1 MRTASRRIIG
11 RAAVFALLLLLP
23 VAAFAQEAVLSGI
36 VTDSTGGVLPGV
48 TITATHTA
56 TGNTF
61 VSVTDE
67 KGGYR
72 IPVRVGLFKIDAE
85 LPGFGT
91 VTRQID
97 LLIGQTAVLNLQM
110 APSTV
115 QESVTVTGEAP
126 LIDTTNSSL
135 GTNIDPRQMQDLPVN
150 GRNWMDLTLLAPG
163 SRANSV
169 AETPISSTGSNIT
182 FQLNLDGQQVTNQVA
197 LSFGQPRYS
206 RDAIGEFEF
215 VSNRFDASQGRSAGV
230 QVNAIT
236 KSGTN
241 TPGGTFSGYFRND
254 RFNAKDPVAKTVL
267 PYQDQQVSSTFGGP
281 IVKDRIHYFLSYEY
295 EREPQTYVYAT
306 PYPKFNSQLTGTR
319 RQDTEMG
326 RFDFQF
332 NPQMRLSIRGNRY
345 DNRIPYDSRY
355 TGGSDRTP
363 ASAIGTNRRSE
374 QEYGSFT
381 QVLGQRMVNEIKG
394 GHSLF
399 HWNQFAHVQN
409 ANSLV
414 GQASGLG
421 APVILLRGFTL
432 GQTHAITP
440 QNIREEDW
448 DIQDSFT
455 ASYNAKGRH
464 DLKAGGEY
472 MHDFTWETTCQT
484 CMGQYTANNG
494 VLSPDVIQSMIGN
507 VNDVTTWNL
516 APLSA
521 VTTQYIRNVAIASS
535 PFSRPAGNN
544 GFTEYAPRHVVAWWA
559 QDDWA
564 VSRKVT
570 LNLGVR
576 YDANIDEFVNWVAFD
591 PFIKAGRPQDL
602 NNIAPRLGFNYAMND
617 KTVVRGGYGVY
628 YGTATGQPPL
638 FTLRYVQQI
647 AMTVT
652 NDQRPDFAVNPFNGP
667 APTYDQAK
675 ALLCAYQPNPASP
688 TCNLR
693 HSTQNFAAPDLV
705 DPWSRQASLG
715 FARQLG
721 SQASFEADWVYTGDR
736 EQLNTRNINVAYSPQ
751 TGAPY
756 PLVGTTAAANYIN
769 RPYPGWGTIQM
780 NRSDGRQDYKALQTA
795 FTKRMANHWQAS
807 ATYTLSRTKVFDQ
820 LPLNPGCQYP
830 VTTVAGAGQARCDV
844 AVTLPADVSE
854 NAWYAGKE
862 QHNRVTFNGIWEGP
876 YGLQL
881 SGLYIFGDNG
891 WETAQSGIDVRNQ
904 GATGQTS
911 AQGRLRQNGTIIS
924 RNGLDL
930 PSIHRVDMR
939 LQKRISI
946 TQKFRVDGIL
956 EVYNL
961 FNRANYDPTLFT
973 LNEQNAKYGQ
983 PNASTTLAY
992 SPRMLQ
998 FGFRTQF

>member
-1 MRTASRRIIG
+1 MRMVSRRICVRI
-11 RAAVFALLLLLP
+11 AAVVVLLLVP
-23 VAAFAQEAVLSGI
+23 VVAVFAQEAVLLGT
-36 VTDSTGGVLPGV
+36 VVDTTGGVLPGV

-61 VSVTDE
+61 VAVTDE

-72 IPVRVGLFKIDAE
+72 IPVRVGLFKVDAE

-91 VTRQID
+91 VTRQIE

-126 LIDTTNSSL
+126 LVDTTNSSL
-135 GTNIDPRQMQDLPVN
+135 AANVDPRQMQELPVN

-163 SRANSV
+163 SRANAV
-169 AETPISSTGSNIT
+169 AETPISSTSSNIT

-197 LSFGQPRYS
+197 LSFGQPRFS

-215 VSNRFDASQGRSAGV
+215 VSNRFDASQGRSSGI

-241 TPGGTFSGYFRND
+241 TPAGTFSGYFRD
-254 RFNAKDPVAKTVL
+254 DKFNAKDPVTHTVL
-267 PYQDQQVSSTFGGP
+267 PYQDQQVSTTFGGP

-295 EREPQTYVYAT
+295 EREPQTYVYDT
-306 PYPKFNSQLTGTR
+306 PYPKFNGTLTGAR

-332 NPQMRLSIRGNRY
+332 SPKMRLSIRGNRY

-374 QEYGSFT
+374 QEYGTFT
-381 QVLGQRMVNEIKG
+381 QVLGARMVNEVRG

-399 HWNQFAHVQN
+399 HWNQFAHVKN
-409 ANSLV
+409 AGSLI
-414 GQASGLG
+414 GQTQGFG
-421 APVILLRGFTL
+421 APVINLRGFTL

-448 DIQDSFT
+448 DIQDNLT
-455 ASYNAKGRH
+455 MSYNAKGRH

-484 CMGQYTANNG
+484 CMGQFTSNNG
-494 VLSPDVIQSMIGN
+494 TLSPQVIQDMIRD

-516 APLSA
+516 APLSP
-521 VTTQYIRNVAIASS
+521 VTTIYLRNVAMTSS
-535 PFSRPAGNN
+535 PYSRPAGNN

-559 QDDWA
+559 QDDWHA
-564 VSRKVT
+564 SNKLT

-576 YDANIDEFVNWVAFD
+576 YDANIDEFVNWVSFP
-591 PFIKAGRPQDL
+591 PFIDAGRPQDL
-602 NNIAPRLGFNYAMND
+602 NNLAPRLGFNYALTD
-617 KTVVRGGYGVY
+617 KTVIRGGYGIY

-647 AMTVT
+647 AMTV
-652 NDQRPDFAVNPFNGP
+652 NYDGRADFAVNPFNGP
-667 APTYDQAK
+667 APNYDQAK

-693 HSTQNFAAPDLV
+693 HSTSNFAAPDIV
-705 DPWSRQASLG
+705 DPYSHQASLG
-715 FARQLG
+715 FQHQIG
-721 SQASFEADWVYTGDR
+721 TQMSVEADWVYTGDR
-736 EQLNTRNINVAYSPQ
+736 NALTTRNINVAYNPA

-756 PLVGTTAAANYIN
+756 PFAGGQAAANYIN
-769 RPYPGWGTIQM
+769 RPFPGWGSIVS
-780 NRSDGRQDYKALQTA
+780 NRSDDAFNYHALQTS
-795 FTKRMANHWQAS
+795 FTKRMADHWQAS
-807 ATYTLSRTKVFDQ
+807 ATYTLSRSWQLDQ
-820 LPLNPGCQYP
+820 LPLNPGCNYP
-830 VTTVAGAGQARCDV
+830 MTIQPGRGAVCDV
-844 AVTLPADVSE
+844 PITLAPDVSE
-854 NAWYAGKE
+854 NAWYVSGA
-862 QHNRVTFNGIWEGP
+862 QRNRATFNGIWEAPKGF
-876 YGLQL
+876 QL

-891 WETAQSGIDVRNQ
+891 YSTPTSGFDARSQ
-904 GATGQTS
+904 GSTG
-911 AQGRLRQNGTIIS
+911 GRLRQNGTLIP
-924 RNGLDL
+924 RNSFNQPPL
-930 PSIHRVDMR
+930 HRVDMR
-939 LQKRISI
+939 LQRRFALGSRVK
-946 TQKFRVDGIL
+946 VDGIF
-956 EVYNL
+956 EMFNV
-961 FNRANYDPTLFT
+961 FNRANFESFT
-973 LNEQNAKYGQ
+973 LNESNAKFGQ
-983 PNASTTLAY
+983 PLASTTLAY
-992 SPRMLQ
+992 QPRMLQ

>member
-1 MRTASRRIIG
+1 V
-11 RAAVFALLLLLP
+11 AAVGLLLLLP
-23 VAAFAQEAVLSGI
+23 IRAFAQEAVLSGTI
-36 VTDSTGGVLPGV
+36 TDSTGGVLPGV
-48 TITATHTA
+48 TVTSTHAA

-61 VSVTDE
+61 VAVSDE
-67 KGGYR
+67 RGAFR
-72 IPVRVGLFKIDAE
+72 MPVRVGVYKVAAE

-91 VTRQID
+91 VMRD
-97 LLIGQTAVLNLQM
+97 VELLIGQTAVLNLQM

-126 LIDTTNSSL
+126 LVDTTNSSL
-135 GTNIDPRQMQDLPVN
+135 ASNVDPRQMQDLPVN

-169 AETPISSTGSNIT
+169 AETPIGSTSSNIT

-215 VSNRFDASQGRSAGV
+215 VSNRFDASQGRSSGI

-241 TPGGTFSGYFRND
+241 TPAGTFSGYFRD
-254 RFNAKDPVAKTVL
+254 QKFNAKDPVTGTVL
-267 PYQDQQVSSTFGGP
+267 PYQDQQISTTFGGP
-281 IVKDRIHYFLSYEY
+281 IKKDRIHYFLSYEY
-295 EREPQTYVYAT
+295 EREPQTYVYDT
-306 PYPKFNSQLTGTR
+306 PYPKFNGQLTGAR

-332 NPQMRLSIRGNRY
+332 SPSKRLSLRGNRY
-345 DNRIPYDSRY
+345 DNRVPYDSRY
-355 TGGSDRTP
+355 TGGSDRMP

-374 QEYGSFT
+374 QEFGTFT
-381 QVLGQRMVNEIKG
+381 QVLNSRMVNEVRG

-399 HWNQFAHVQN
+399 HWNQFAHVKN
-409 ANSLV
+409 AGSLP
-414 GQASGLG
+414 GQSSGLG
-421 APVILLRGFTL
+421 APVINLRGFTL

-455 ASYNAKGRH
+455 MSYNAKGRH

-484 CMGQYTANNG
+484 CMGQFTSNNG
-494 VLSPDVIQSMIGN
+494 TLSPEVIQAMIPD
-507 VNDVTTWNL
+507 VNDVATWNL
-516 APLSA
+516 APLSP
-521 VTTQYIRNVAIASS
+521 VTTVYLRNVAMTSS

-544 GFTEYAPRHVVAWWA
+544 GFTEYAPRHVGAAWA

-564 VSRKVT
+564 ISSKLT

-576 YDANIDEFVNWVAFD
+576 YDANIDEFVNWVAFE

-602 NNIAPRLGFNYAMND
+602 NNLAPRLGFNYALTD

-647 AMTVT
+647 AMTVN
-652 NDQRPDFAVNPFNGP
+652 NDGRADFAVNPFNGP

-675 ALLCAYQPNPASP
+675 ALLCAFQANPASP

-693 HSTQNFAAPDLV
+693 HSTSNFAAPDLV
-705 DPWSRQASLG
+705 DPYSNQTSLG
-715 FARQLG
+715 FQHQIG
-721 SQASFEADWVYTGDR
+721 TQMSVEADWVYTGDR
-736 EQLNTRNINVAYSPQ
+736 KALTTRNLNVAYNPA

-756 PLVGTTAAANYIN
+756 PIAGATAAANYVN
-769 RPYPGWGTIQM
+769 RPYPGWGSIVS
-780 NRSDGRQDYKALQTA
+780 NRSDDAMNYHALQTS

-807 ATYTLSRTKVFDQ
+807 ATYTLSKAWQFDQ
-820 LPLNPGCQYP
+820 LPLNPGCTYP
-830 VTTVAGAGQARCDV
+830 VTIQPGRGAVCDTPI
-844 AVTLPADVSE
+844 TLAPDVSE
-854 NAWYAGKE
+854 NDWYVTGA
-862 QHNRVTFNGIWEGP
+862 QRNRATFNGIWEAPHGF
-876 YGLQL
+876 QV

-891 WETAQSGIDVRNQ
+891 FSTPTSGFDARSQ
-904 GATGQTS
+904 GSTG
-911 AQGRLRQNGTIIS
+911 GRLRQNGTLIA
-924 RNGLDL
+924 RNSFNQ

-939 LQKRISI
+939 LQRRFGLGGKV
-946 TQKFRVDGIL
+946 KVDGIV
-956 EVYNL
+956 EMFNV
-961 FNRANYDPTLFT
+961 FNRANFETFT
-973 LNEQNAKYGQ
+973 LNESNAKYLQ
-983 PNASTTLAY
+983 PLASTTLAY
-992 SPRMLQ
+992 QPRMLQ

>member
-1 MRTASRRIIG
+1 M
-11 RAAVFALLLLLP
+11 VFALLALLP
-23 VAAFAQEAVLSGI
+23 FTGYAQEAVLSGTI
-36 VTDSTGGVLPGV
+36 ADSTGGVLPGV
-48 TITATHTA
+48 TVTSTHTA

-61 VSVTDE
+61 LAVTDE
-67 KGGYR
+67 RGGFR
-72 IPVRVGLFKIDAE
+72 IPVRVGLHKITAE

-91 VTRQID
+91 VTRDIE
-97 LLIGQTAVLNLQM
+97 LLIGQTAVVNLQM
-110 APSTV
+110 APSSV

-135 GTNIDPRQMQDLPVN
+135 GTNVDPRQMQELPVN

-169 AETPISSTGSNIT
+169 AETPINSTGSNIP

-197 LSFGQPRYS
+197 LSFGQPRFS

-215 VSNRFDASQGRSAGV
+215 VSNRFDASQGRSSGI

-241 TPGGTFSGYFRND
+241 TPGGTVSGYFRD
-254 RFNAKDPVAKTVL
+254 SKFNSKDPVEKVVL
-267 PYQDQQVSSTFGGP
+267 PYQDQQVSTTFGGP
-281 IVKDRIHYFLSYEY
+281 IVKDRIHYFLSYEF
-295 EREPQTYVYAT
+295 EREPQTYVYNT
-306 PYPKFNSQLTGTR
+306 PYPKFNGTLTGAR

-332 NPQMRLSIRGNRY
+332 NPKMRLSIRGNRY

-355 TGGSDRTP
+355 TGGSGRTP

-374 QEYGSFT
+374 QEFGSFT
-381 QVLGQRMVNEIKG
+381 QVLGSSMVNEIKG

-399 HWNQFAHVQN
+399 HWNQFAHVKN

-414 GQASGLG
+414 GQAQGLG

-448 DIQDSFT
+448 DIQDAFT

-464 DLKAGGEY
+464 DLKLGGEY

-494 VLSPDVIQSMIGN
+494 TLSPDVIQSMIAD
-507 VNDVTTWNL
+507 VNDVATWNL
-516 APLSA
+516 APLST
-521 VTTQYIRNVAIASS
+521 VTTQYIRNIAMTTS

-544 GFTEYAPRHVVAWWA
+544 GFTVYAPRHVVAWWA

-564 VSRKVT
+564 ATSKLT

-576 YDANIDEFVNWVAFD
+576 YDANIDEFVNWVEFK
-591 PFIKAGRPQDL
+591 PFIEAGRPQDL
-602 NNIAPRLGFNYAMND
+602 NNLAPRLGFNYAWND
-617 KTVVRGGYGVY
+617 RTVVRGGYGIY

-647 AMTVT
+647 ALTVL
-652 NDQRPDFAVNPFNGP
+652 NDGRPDFASNPFNGP
-667 APTYDQAK
+667 APTYDQAF
-675 ALLCAYQPNPASP
+675 AALCANQPNPASP
-688 TCNLR
+688 TCNRR
-693 HSTQNFAAPDLV
+693 HSTANFAAPDLV
-705 DPWSRQASLG
+705 DPWSHQASLG

-721 SQASFEADWVYTGDR
+721 PQMSFEADWVYTGDR
-736 EQLNTRNINVAYSPQ
+736 AQLNTRNINVAHNPQ
-751 TGAPY
+751 TGVPY
-756 PLVGTTAAANYIN
+756 PLVGATAAANYIN

-780 NRSDGRQDYKALQTA
+780 NRSDGKQDYNALQTA
-795 FTKRMANHWQAS
+795 FTKRMANRWQAS
-807 ATYTLSRTKVFDQ
+807 ATYTYSRTRVFDQ

-830 VTTVAGAGQARCDV
+830 VTTVAGSGVARCDV
-844 AVTLPADVSE
+844 AVTLPLDVSE
-854 NAWYAGKE
+854 NAWYSARE
-862 QHNRVTFNGIWEGP
+862 QHNRVTFNGIWEAP
-876 YGLQL
+876 YGVQL

-891 WETAQSGIDVRNQ
+891 WETAQAGVDVRNQ

-911 AQGRLRQNGTIIS
+911 AQGRLRANGTLIP
-924 RNGLDL
+924 RNGLNL
-930 PSIHRVDMR
+930 PPIHRVDMR
-939 LQKRISI
+939 LQKRVSI
-946 TQKFRVDGIL
+946 TQKFKLDGIV

-961 FNRANYDPTLFT
+961 FNRANYDPTLYT

>member
-1 MRTASRRIIG
+1 MHSSMLRRVLH
-11 RAAVFALLLLLP
+11 VFALVALLP
-23 VAAFAQEAVLSGI
+23 LTGYAQEATLSGT

-56 TGNTF
+56 TGNVF
-61 VSVTDE
+61 VGVTDE

-72 IPVRVGLFKIDAE
+72 IPVRVGMFKVDAE

-91 VTRQID
+91 VSRQVE
-97 LLIGQTAVLNLQM
+97 LLVGQTLTLNLQM

-126 LIDTTNSSL
+126 LIETQTSSL
-135 GTNIDPRQMQDLPVN
+135 GTNVDPRQMQELPVN

-163 SRANSV
+163 SRANAV
-169 AETPISSTGSNIT
+169 AETPINSTSSNIP

-197 LSFGQPRYS
+197 LSFGQPRFS

-215 VSNRFDASQGRSAGV
+215 VSNRFDASQGRSSGI

-241 TPGGTFSGYFRND
+241 TPSGTFSGYFRD
-254 RFNAKDPVAKTVL
+254 SKFNAKDPVANTVL
-267 PYQDQQVSSTFGGP
+267 PYQNQQLSATFGGP
-281 IVKDRIHYFLSYEY
+281 IIRDRIHYFLNYEF
-295 EREPQTYVYAT
+295 EREPQSYVYNNPT
-306 PYPKFNSQLTGTR
+306 YPKFNTTLSGTR

-332 NPQMRLSIRGNRY
+332 NPQTRLSVRGNRY

-355 TGGSDRTP
+355 TGGSNRTP

-374 QEYGSFT
+374 QEFGTFT
-381 QVLGQRMVNEIKG
+381 QVLGQTMVNELKG

-399 HWNQFAHVQN
+399 HWNQFAHVKN
-409 ANSLV
+409 PNSLP
-414 GQASGLG
+414 GMTQGFG
-421 APVILLRGFTL
+421 APVILLRGYTL

-448 DIQDSFT
+448 DIQDQLT
-455 ASYNAKGRH
+455 LSYNAKGRH
-464 DLKAGGEY
+464 DLKVGGEY

-494 VLSPDVIQSMIGN
+494 TLPPAVIEAMIGDPT
-507 VNDVTTWNL
+507 DVSTWNL

-521 VTTQYIRNVAIASS
+521 VTTQYIRNVAMTSS
-535 PFSRPAGNN
+535 PYSRPSGNN
-544 GFTEYAPRHVVAWWA
+544 GFTEYAPRHVLAWWA
-559 QDDWA
+559 QDDWHA
-564 VSRKVT
+564 TNRLT

-576 YDANIDEFVNWVAFD
+576 YDAQIGEFVNWVEFK
-591 PFIKAGRPQDL
+591 PFLDANRPDDM
-602 NNIAPRLGFNYAMND
+602 NNIAPRLGFNYAWND
-617 KTVVRGGYGVY
+617 RTSIRGGYGIY
-628 YGTATGQPPL
+628 YGAATGQPAL

-647 AMTVT
+647 AMTVV
-652 NDQRPDFAVNPFNGP
+652 NDGRPDFAINPFNGP

-675 ALLCAYQPNPASP
+675 ALLCSSQPNPASP

-705 DPWSRQASLG
+705 DPYSHQASIG
-715 FARQLG
+715 FARQVG
-721 SQASFEADWVYTGDR
+721 SQASLEMDWVYTGDR
-736 EQLNTRNINVAYSPQ
+736 AQLNTRNINVAFNPA
-751 TGAPY
+751 TGLPY
-756 PLVGTTAAANYIN
+756 PLVGGAAAANYIN
-769 RPYPGWGTIQM
+769 RPYPGWGTITM
-780 NRSDGRQDYKALQTA
+780 NRTDGRQDYQALQTS
-795 FTKRMANHWQAS
+795 FTKRMANRWQAS
-807 ATYTLSRTKVFDQ
+807 ASYTLSRTRQFDQ

-830 VTTVAGAGQARCDV
+830 VTTVAGSGVYRCDV
-844 AVTLPADVSE
+844 AVTLPDYISE
-854 NAWYAGKE
+854 NAWYDGKD
-862 QHNRVTFNGIWEGP
+862 QHNRVTFNGIYEAP

-891 WETAQSGIDVRNQ
+891 WETAQAGVDVLNQ
-904 GATGQTS
+904 GASGQTS
-911 AQGRLRQNGTIIS
+911 AQGRLRANGTVIP
-924 RNGLDL
+924 RNGLNL
-930 PSIHRVDMR
+930 PPIHRIDMR

-946 TQKFRVDGIL
+946 TQKFKIDGIF
-956 EVYNL
+956 EV
-961 FNRANYDPTLFT
+961 FNVLNRKNFDPTVFE
-973 LNEQNAKYGQ
+973 LNEQNARFGQ
-983 PNASTTLAY
+983 PNQSTTTAY

>member
-1 MRTASRRIIG
+1 M
-11 RAAVFALLLLLP
+11 LP
-23 VAAFAQEAVLSGI
+23 LGAFAQEATLSGT

-61 VSVTDE
+61 VAVTDE

-72 IPVRVGLFKIDAE
+72 IPVRVGMFKVDAE

-91 VTRQID
+91 VTRQVE
-97 LLIGQTAVLNLQM
+97 LLVGQTAVLNLQM

-126 LIDTTNSSL
+126 LVDTTTSSL
-135 GTNIDPRQMQDLPVN
+135 GTNVDPRQMQELPVN

-163 SRANSV
+163 SRANAV
-169 AETPISSTGSNIT
+169 AETPINSTSSNIP

-197 LSFGQPRYS
+197 LSFGQPRFS

-215 VSNRFDASQGRSAGV
+215 VSNRFDAAQGRSSGI

-241 TPGGTFSGYFRND
+241 TPGGTFSGYFRD
-254 RFNAKDPVAKTVL
+254 SKFNGKDPVAGVVL
-267 PYQDQQVSSTFGGP
+267 PYQNQQLSTTFGGP
-281 IVKDRIHYFLSYEY
+281 IIKDRIHYFLNYEF
-295 EREPQTYVYAT
+295 EREPQTYVYNT
-306 PYPKFNSQLTGTR
+306 PYPKFNTTLSGTR

-332 NPQMRLSIRGNRY
+332 NPQMRLTARGNRY

-374 QEYGSFT
+374 QEFGSFT
-381 QVLGQRMVNEIKG
+381 QVLGQSMVNEIKG

-399 HWNQFAHVQN
+399 HWNQFAHVNN

-414 GQASGLG
+414 GQTSGFG

-448 DIQDSFT
+448 DIQDAFT
-455 ASYNAKGRH
+455 MSYNAKGRH
-464 DLKAGGEY
+464 DMKLGGEY
-472 MHDFTWETTCQT
+472 MKDFTWETTCQT

-494 VLSPDVIQSMIGN
+494 ALSAAVIQDMIRD

-521 VTTQYIRNVAIASS
+521 VTTQYIRNVAMTNS
-535 PFSRPAGNN
+535 PYSRPTGNN

-559 QDDWA
+559 QDDWHA
-564 VSRKVT
+564 TNKLT

-576 YDANIDEFVNWVAFD
+576 YDAQIGEFVNWVEFQ
-591 PFIKAGRPQDL
+591 PFIAGNRPNDL
-602 NNIAPRLGFNYAMND
+602 NNIAPRLGFNYAWND
-617 KTVVRGGYGVY
+617 KTVIRGGYGIY
-628 YGTATGQPPL
+628 YGEATGQPPL

-647 AMTVT
+647 AMTVL
-652 NDQRPDFAVNPFNGP
+652 NDGRPDFAVNPFNGP

-675 ALLCAYQPNPASP
+675 AQLCSSQPNPASP

-705 DPWSRQASLG
+705 DPYSHQASVG
-715 FARQLG
+715 FARQIG
-721 SQASFEADWVYTGDR
+721 STSSLEMDWVYTGDQRRQAELPGAADGVHQAHVESLAGVGELHAVQHATVRSAAAQPGLSVPGDDGGRFGCVSVRCGGDGAGLRGR
-736 EQLNTRNINVAYSPQ
+736 ERLVHHRRSAQPCDVQRHLRSEVRDPAFGSLHLRRQRQRDRAVGHRRPEPGRLGSGVGAGPAARQRHGDRAQRRDASRDAPHRHAAAEADLFHREVQDRRHLRGVQRVQSEEFRSDAVHAERAERALRSAECQHDDGLLAAYAAVRFPNAILENRWFDGSRFAGSP
-751 TGAPY
+751 
-756 PLVGTTAAANYIN
+756 AAANRRTFAPSDAPIAPVAPIAPIAP
-769 RPYPGWGTIQM
+769 RP
-780 NRSDGRQDYKALQTA
+780 
-795 FTKRMANHWQAS
+795 
-807 ATYTLSRTKVFDQ
+807 
-820 LPLNPGCQYP
+820 
-830 VTTVAGAGQARCDV
+830 
-844 AVTLPADVSE
+844 
-854 NAWYAGKE
+854 
-862 QHNRVTFNGIWEGP
+862 
-876 YGLQL
+876 
-881 SGLYIFGDNG
+881 
-891 WETAQSGIDVRNQ
+891 
-904 GATGQTS
+904 
-911 AQGRLRQNGTIIS
+911 
-924 RNGLDL
+924 
-930 PSIHRVDMR
+930 
-939 LQKRISI
+939 
-946 TQKFRVDGIL
+946 
-956 EVYNL
+956 
-961 FNRANYDPTLFT
+961 
-973 LNEQNAKYGQ
+973 
-983 PNASTTLAY
+983 
-992 SPRMLQ
+992 
-998 FGFRTQF
+998 

>member
-1 MRTASRRIIG
+1 M
-11 RAAVFALLLLLP
+11 VFALLALLP
-23 VAAFAQEAVLSGI
+23 FTGYAQEATLSGT
-36 VTDSTGGVLPGV
+36 VTDTTGGVLPGV

-61 VSVTDE
+61 VAVTDE
-67 KGGYR
+67 RGGYR
-72 IPVRVGLFKIDAE
+72 IPVRVGTMKVDAE

-91 VTRQID
+91 VTRQVD
-97 LLIGQTAVLNLQM
+97 LLVNQTAVVNLQM

-135 GTNIDPRQMQDLPVN
+135 GTNVDPRQMQELPVN

-169 AETPISSTGSNIT
+169 AETPISSTGSNIP

-215 VSNRFDASQGRSAGV
+215 VSNRFDASQGRSSGI

-241 TPGGTFSGYFRND
+241 TPGGSFSGYFRND
-254 RFNAKDPVAKTVL
+254 KFNAKDAVAKVVL
-267 PYQDQQVSSTFGGP
+267 PYQDQQISATFGGP
-281 IVKDRIHYFLSYEY
+281 IVRDRIHYFLSYEY
-295 EREPQTYVYAT
+295 EREPQTYVYNT
-306 PYPKFNSQLTGTR
+306 PYPKFNGTLTGVR

-332 NPQMRLSIRGNRY
+332 SPSKRLSLRGNRY
-345 DNRIPYDSRY
+345 DNRVPYDSRY

-374 QEYGSFT
+374 QEFATFT
-381 QVLGQRMVNEIKG
+381 QVLGSQMVNEVKG

-399 HWNQFAHVQN
+399 HWNQFAHVGN
-409 ANSLV
+409 AGSLV
-414 GQASGLG
+414 GQTTGFG

-455 ASYNAKGRH
+455 ASFNAKGRH
-464 DLKAGGEY
+464 DLKLGGEY

-484 CMGQYTANNG
+484 CMGQFTANNG
-494 VLSPDVIQSMIGN
+494 SLTADVIQSMIAN

-521 VTTQYIRNVAIASS
+521 VTTQYIRNVAMTSS

-564 VSRKVT
+564 ATSKLT

-576 YDANIDEFVNWVAFD
+576 YDANIDEFVNWVEFK
-591 PFIKAGRPQDL
+591 PFIEAGRPQDL
-602 NNIAPRLGFNYAMND
+602 NNLAPRLGFNYALND
-617 KTVVRGGYGVY
+617 KTVIRGGYGIY

-652 NDQRPDFAVNPFNGP
+652 NDGRPDFAVNPFNGP

-675 ALLCAYQPNPASP
+675 ALLCAFQANPASP

-705 DPWSRQASLG
+705 DPWSHQASAG

-721 SQASFEADWVYTGDR
+721 SQMSFEADWVFTGDR
-736 EQLNTRNINVAYSPQ
+736 DQLNTRNVNVGYNPL

-756 PLVGTTAAANYIN
+756 PLVGGTAAANYIN
-769 RPYPGWGTIQM
+769 RPYPGWGTVQM
-780 NRSDGRQDYKALQTA
+780 NRSDGQQSYNALQTA
-795 FTKRMANHWQAS
+795 FTKRMANHWQAAAS
-807 ATYTLSRTKVFDQ
+807 YTYSRTRVFDQ

-830 VTTVAGAGQARCDV
+830 VTTVAGSGVYRCDV
-844 AVTLPADVSE
+844 PVTLPPDVSE
-854 NAWYAGKE
+854 NAWYPGKD
-862 QHNRVTFNGIWEGP
+862 QHNRVTFNGIWEAP
-876 YGLQL
+876 YGVQL

-891 WETAQSGIDVRNQ
+891 WETPQAGVDVRNQ

-911 AQGRLRQNGTIIS
+911 AQGRLRANGTIIE
-924 RNGLDL
+924 RNSLNL
-930 PSIHRVDMR
+930 PAIHRVDMR

-946 TQKFRVDGIL
+946 TQRFKIDGIF

-961 FNRANYDPTLFT
+961 FNRANFDPTLFT
-973 LNEQNAKYGQ
+973 LNEQNARYSQ

>member
-1 MRTASRRIIG
+1 MRTASWRMLG
-11 RAAVFALLLLLP
+11 KLAVFALLVLVP
-23 VAAFAQEAVLSGI
+23 ASVFAQEAVLSGSI
-36 VTDSTGGVLPGV
+36 TDSTGGVLPGV
-48 TITATHTA
+48 TVTATHTA

-61 VSVTDE
+61 VAVTDE
-67 KGGYR
+67 RGGYR
-72 IPVRVGLFKIDAE
+72 MPVRVGPYKITAE

-91 VTRQID
+91 VTRDVQ
-97 LLIGQTAVLNLQM
+97 LLVDQTIVVNLQM

-115 QESVTVTGEAP
+115 QESVTVTGESP
-126 LIDTTNSSL
+126 LIDTTSSTPK
-135 GTNIDPRQMQDLPVN
+135 GNVDPRQMQELPVN

-163 SRANSV
+163 SRSNAV
-169 AETPISSTGSNIT
+169 AETPVSSSGSNIS

-206 RDAIGEFEF
+206 RDAIGEFAF
-215 VSNRFDASQGRSAGV
+215 SGRFDASQGRSAGI

-241 TPGGTFSGYFRND
+241 TPGGTFSGYFRD
-254 RFNAKDPVAKTVL
+254 DSFNAKDPVALKVL
-267 PYQDQQVSSTFGGP
+267 PYQNQQISSTFGGP

-306 PYPKFNSQLTGTR
+306 PYPKFNGELTGTR

-332 NPQMRLSIRGNRY
+332 SPSKRLSLRGNRY

-355 TGGSDRTP
+355 TGGADRTP

-374 QEYGSFT
+374 QEYGTFT
-381 QVLGQRMVNEIKG
+381 QVIGSNMVNEVRG

-399 HWNQFAHVQN
+399 HWNQFAHVKN
-409 ANSLV
+409 AGSLV
-414 GQASGLG
+414 GQTQGLG
-421 APVILLRGFTL
+421 APVINLRGFTL

-448 DIQDSFT
+448 DVQDSFT
-455 ASYNAKGRH
+455 MSYNAKGRH

-484 CMGQYTANNG
+484 CMGQFTSNNG
-494 VLSPDVIQSMIGN
+494 ILAPDVIQNMIVD

-516 APLSA
+516 APLTP
-521 VTTQYIRNVAIASS
+521 VTTVYLRNVAMTSS
-535 PFSRPAGNN
+535 PYSRPAGNN

-564 VSRKVT
+564 VSNRLT

-576 YDANIDEFVNWVAFD
+576 YDANIDEFVNWVAFE

-602 NNIAPRLGFNYAMND
+602 NNIAPRLGFNYAVND
-617 KTVVRGGYGVY
+617 KTVIRGGYGIY

-647 AMTVT
+647 AMTVN
-652 NDQRPDFAVNPFNGP
+652 NDGRADFATNPFNGP
-667 APTYDQAK
+667 APNYDQAK

-693 HSTQNFAAPDLV
+693 HSTSNFAAPDLV
-705 DPWSRQASLG
+705 DPYSNQASIG
-715 FARQLG
+715 FQRQIG
-721 SQASFEADWVYTGDR
+721 PQMSVEADWVYSGDR
-736 EQLNTRNINVAYSPQ
+736 DALSTRNLNIAYNPA

-756 PLVGTTAAANYIN
+756 PIAGAQAAANYVN
-769 RPYPGWGTIQM
+769 RPYPGWGSITS
-780 NRSDGRQDYKALQTA
+780 NRSDLMMNAHALQTA

-807 ATYTLSRTKVFDQ
+807 ATYTLAHSTQFDS

-830 VTTVAGAGQARCDV
+830 MTIQPGRGAVCDV
-844 AVTLPADVSE
+844 PITLAPDVSE
-854 NAWYAGKE
+854 NAWYDAGV
-862 QHNRVTFNGIWEGP
+862 QRHRFTFNGIWEAP
-876 YGLQL
+876 YGMQL
-881 SGLYIFGDNG
+881 SGLYIAGDNG
-891 WETAQSGIDVRNQ
+891 WSTPTSGFDARAQGS
-904 GATGQTS
+904 TG
-911 AQGRLRQNGTIIS
+911 GRLRQNGTLIE
-924 RNGLDL
+924 RNSFNQPPL
-930 PSIHRVDMR
+930 HRVDMR
-939 LQKRISI
+939 FQKRLSLGP
-946 TQKFRVDGIL
+946 KVKVDGIF
-956 EVYNL
+956 EMFNV
-961 FNRANYDPTLFT
+961 FNRSNFEAFT
-973 LNEQNAKYGQ
+973 LNESNAQYLK
-983 PNASTTLAY
+983 PLASTTQAY

>member
-1 MRTASRRIIG
+1 MFT
-11 RAAVFALLLLLP
+11 LLALLP
-23 VAAFAQEAVLSGI
+23 VGAWAQEATMSGT

-61 VSVTDE
+61 VAVTDE

-72 IPVRVGLFKIDAE
+72 IPVRVGVFKVDAE

-97 LLIGQTAVLNLQM
+97 LLVGQTVVLNLQM

-126 LIDTTNSSL
+126 LIDTATSTL
-135 GTNIDPRQMQDLPVN
+135 GTNVDPRQMQELPVN
-150 GRNWMDLTLLAPG
+150 GRNWMDLTLLSPG
-163 SRANSV
+163 SRANAV
-169 AETPISSTGSNIT
+169 TETPISSTSSNIP

-197 LSFGQPRYS
+197 LSFGQPRFS
-206 RDAIGEFEF
+206 RDAIGEFIL
-215 VSNRFDASQGRSAGV
+215 SNRFDAAQGRSSGI

-241 TPGGTFSGYFRND
+241 TMGGTFSGYFRD
-254 RFNAKDPVAKTVL
+254 AKFNGKDPVAGVVL
-267 PYQDQQVSSTFGGP
+267 PYQNQQLSTTFGGP
-281 IVKDRIHYFLSYEY
+281 IVRDRIHYFLNYEF
-295 EREPQTYVYAT
+295 EREPQTYVYNN
-306 PYPKFNSQLTGTR
+306 PLYPKFNGTLSGAR

-332 NPQMRLSIRGNRY
+332 TPKMRLTIRGNRY

-374 QEYGSFT
+374 QEFATLT
-381 QVLGQRMVNEIKG
+381 QVLGSSMVNEIKG

-399 HWNQFAHVQN
+399 HWNQFAHVTN
-409 ANSLV
+409 PNSLV
-414 GQASGLG
+414 GQTEGFG
-421 APVILLRGFTL
+421 APVILLRGYTL

-440 QNIREEDW
+440 QNIREEDY

-455 ASYNAKGRH
+455 MSYNAKGRH

-484 CMGQYTANNG
+484 CMGQFTANNG
-494 VLSPDVIQSMIGN
+494 ALSPDVIQNMIAN
-507 VNDVTTWNL
+507 VNDVSTWNL

-521 VTTQYIRNVAIASS
+521 VTTQYIRNVAMANS
-535 PFSRPAGNN
+535 PYSRPAGNN

-564 VSRKVT
+564 VSSKLT

-576 YDANIDEFVNWVAFD
+576 YDAQVGEFVNWVEFK
-591 PFIKAGRPQDL
+591 PFIDANRPNDL
-602 NNIAPRLGFNYAMND
+602 NNIAPRLGVNYALNS
-617 KTVVRGGYGVY
+617 KTVIRGGYGRY
-628 YGTATGQPPL
+628 FGEATGQPPL

-647 AMTVT
+647 AMTVV
-652 NDQRPDFAVNPFNGP
+652 NDGRADFAVNPFNGP

-705 DPWSRQASLG
+705 DPWSHQASLG
-715 FARQLG
+715 FQRQLTN
-721 SQASFEADWVYTGDR
+721 QTSFEMDWMYTGDR
-736 EQLNTRNINVAYSPQ
+736 AQLNTRNINVAFNPA
-751 TGAPY
+751 TGIPY
-756 PLVGTTAAANYIN
+756 PLVGGTAAANYIN

-780 NRSDGRQDYKALQTA
+780 NRSDGKQDFNGLLTA
-795 FTKRMANHWQAS
+795 FTKRMSNHWQAS
-807 ATYTLSRTKVFDQ
+807 ASYTYSRVRVFDQ

-830 VTTVAGAGQARCDV
+830 VTTVAGSGVYRCD
-844 AVTLPADVSE
+844 APVTLPDYIAE
-854 NAWYAGKE
+854 NAWYPGKD
-862 QHNRVTFNGIWEGP
+862 QHNRVTFNGIWEAP

-891 WETAQSGIDVRNQ
+891 WETAQAGVDVLNQ
-904 GATGQTS
+904 GASGQVS
-911 AQGRLRQNGTIIS
+911 AQGRLRANGTVIA
-924 RNGLDL
+924 RNGLNL
-930 PSIHRVDMR
+930 PAIHRIDMR
-939 LQKRISI
+939 LQKRIAI
-946 TQKFRVDGIL
+946 GPRFKVDGIF
-956 EVYNL
+956 EAFNV
-961 FNRANYDPTLFT
+961 FNRKNYDPTLFT
-973 LNEQNAKYGQ
+973 LNEQNARYGQ
-983 PNASTTLAY
+983 PNASTTVAY

>member
-1 MRTASRRIIG
+1 M
-11 RAAVFALLLLLP
+11 VFALLALLP
-23 VAAFAQEAVLSGI
+23 FTGYAQEAVLSGT
-36 VTDSTGGVLPGV
+36 VTDTTGGVLPGV

-61 VSVTDE
+61 VAVTDE
-67 KGGYR
+67 RGGYR
-72 IPVRVGLFKIDAE
+72 IPLRVGTMKVDAD

-91 VTRQID
+91 VTRQVD
-97 LLIGQTAVLNLQM
+97 LLLNQTVVVNLQM

-135 GTNIDPRQMQDLPVN
+135 TGNVDPRQMQDLPVN

-163 SRANSV
+163 SRSNAV
-169 AETPISSTGSNIT
+169 AETPVTSTGSNIT

-197 LSFGQPRYS
+197 LAFGQPRYS
-206 RDAIGEFEF
+206 RDAIGEFAF
-215 VSNRFDASQGRSAGV
+215 SGRFDASQGRSAGI

-241 TPGGTFSGYFRND
+241 TPGGTFSGYFRDD
-254 RFNAKDPVAKTVL
+254 RVNAKDAVTRTVL
-267 PYQDQQVSSTFGGP
+267 PYQNQHVSGTFGGP
-281 IVKDRIHYFLSYEY
+281 IVRDRIHYFLRYEF
-295 EREPQTYVYAT
+295 EREPQTFVYNT
-306 PYPKFNSQLTGTR
+306 PYPKFNQQLTGAR

-332 NPQMRLSIRGNRY
+332 NPGMRLSLRGNRY

-355 TGGSDRTP
+355 TGGADRTP

-374 QEYGSFT
+374 QEFGTFT
-381 QVLGQRMVNEIKG
+381 QVLGSNMVNEIRG

-399 HWNQFAHVQN
+399 HWNQFAHVKN
-409 ANSLV
+409 AGSLV
-414 GQASGLG
+414 GQTQGFG

-455 ASYNAKGRH
+455 ASFNAKGRH
-464 DLKAGGEY
+464 DLKVGGEY

-484 CMGQYTANNG
+484 CMGQFTANNG
-494 VLSPDVIQSMIGN
+494 ALTADVIQSMIPD

-516 APLSA
+516 APLSP
-521 VTTQYIRNVAIASS
+521 VTTQYIRNVAMTSS
-535 PFSRPAGNN
+535 PYSRPSGNN
-544 GFTEYAPRHVVAWWA
+544 GFTEYAPRHVFAWWA

-564 VSRKVT
+564 ATSKLT

-576 YDANIDEFVNWVAFD
+576 YDANIDEFVNWVEFK
-591 PFIKAGRPQDL
+591 PFLEANRPQDL

-617 KTVVRGGYGVY
+617 KTVVRGGYGIY

-652 NDQRPDFAVNPFNGP
+652 NDGRSDFAVNPFNGP

-675 ALLCAYQPNPASP
+675 ALLCAYQPNPAAP

-705 DPWSRQASLG
+705 DPLSHQGSLG
-715 FARQLG
+715 FARQIG
-721 SQASFEADWVYTGDR
+721 SQMSFEADWVYSGDR
-736 EQLNTRNINVAYSPQ
+736 QQLVTRNVNVAYNPQ

-756 PLVGTTAAANYIN
+756 PLVGGTAAANYIN
-769 RPYPGWGTIQM
+769 RPYPGWGTVQM
-780 NRSDGRQDYKALQTA
+780 NRSDGQQDANALQTA
-795 FTKRMANHWQAS
+795 FTKRMANRWQAS
-807 ATYTLSRTKVFDQ
+807 ATYTYARTRVFDQ

-830 VTTVAGAGQARCDV
+830 VTTVAGSGAYRCDV
-844 AVTLPADVSE
+844 PVTLPLDVSE
-854 NAWYAGKE
+854 NAWYPGKD
-862 QHNRVTFNGIWEGP
+862 QHNRVTFNGIWEAP
-876 YGLQL
+876 YGVQL

-891 WETAQSGIDVRNQ
+891 WETPQAGVDVRNG

-911 AQGRLRQNGTIIS
+911 AQGRLRANGTLIE
-924 RNGLDL
+924 RNSLNL
-930 PSIHRVDMR
+930 PAIHRVDMR

-946 TQKFRVDGIL
+946 TQKFKIDGIF

-973 LNEQNAKYGQ
+973 LNEQNARFGQ
-983 PNASTTLAY
+983 ANSSTTLAY

>member
-1 MRTASRRIIG
+1 MQLIVLRR
-11 RAAVFALLLLLP
+11 VLMVLMLMALVP
-23 VAAFAQEAVLSGI
+23 VAAWAQEATLSGT

-61 VSVTDE
+61 VAVSDE

-72 IPVRVGLFKIDAE
+72 VPLRVGMFKVDAE

-91 VTRQID
+91 VSRQVE
-97 LLIGQTAVLNLQM
+97 LLVGQTAVLNLQL

-115 QESVTVTGEAP
+115 QENVTVTGEAP
-126 LIDTTNSSL
+126 LVDTQTSTL
-135 GTNIDPRQMQDLPVN
+135 GTNVDPRQMQELPVN

-163 SRANSV
+163 SRSNAV
-169 AETPISSTGSNIT
+169 AETPISSTSSNIP

-197 LSFGQPRYS
+197 LSFGQPRFS

-215 VSNRFDASQGRSAGV
+215 ISNRFDASQGRSSGI

-241 TPGGTFSGYFRND
+241 TPGGTFSGYFRD
-254 RFNAKDPVAKTVL
+254 SKFNAEDPVAGVVL
-267 PYQDQQVSSTFGGP
+267 PYQNQQLSVTFGGP
-281 IVKDRIHYFLSYEY
+281 IVRDRIHYFLNYEF
-295 EREPQTYVYAT
+295 EREPQSYVYNNPT
-306 PYPKFNSQLTGTR
+306 YPKFNTTLNGTR

-332 NPQMRLSIRGNRY
+332 NPQTRLSVRGNRY
-345 DNRIPYDSRY
+345 DNRIPYDNRY
-355 TGGSDRTP
+355 TGGSNRTA

-374 QEYGSFT
+374 QEFGTLT
-381 QVLGQRMVNEIKG
+381 QVLGQSMVNEIKG

-399 HWNQFAHVQN
+399 HWNQFPHVN
-409 ANSLV
+409 NPNSLP
-414 GQASGLG
+414 GMTQGLG
-421 APVILLRGFTL
+421 APVILLRGYTL

-440 QNIREEDW
+440 QNIREEDY
-448 DIQDSFT
+448 DIQDAFT
-455 ASYNAKGRH
+455 ASFNAKGRH
-464 DLKAGGEY
+464 DLKVGGEY

-494 VLSPDVIQSMIGN
+494 SLSPDVIQSMIAD
-507 VNDVTTWNL
+507 VNDVSTWNL

-521 VTTQYIRNVAIASS
+521 VTTQYIRNVAMTAS
-535 PFSRPAGNN
+535 PYSRPSGNS

-559 QDDWA
+559 QDDWHA
-564 VSRKVT
+564 TSKLT

-576 YDANIDEFVNWVAFD
+576 YDAQIGEFVNWVEFQ
-591 PFIKAGRPQDL
+591 PFLEANRPNDL
-602 NNIAPRLGFNYAMND
+602 NNLAPRLGFTYAAND
-617 KTVVRGGYGVY
+617 KTVIRGGYGIY
-628 YGTATGQPPL
+628 FGEATGQPPL

-647 AMTVT
+647 AMTVV
-652 NDQRPDFAVNPFNGP
+652 NDGRPDFAVNPFNGP

-705 DPWSRQASLG
+705 DPYSHQASIG

-721 SQASFEADWVYTGDR
+721 NQMSLEMDWVYTGDR
-736 EQLNTRNINVAYSPQ
+736 AQLNTRNINVAFNPT
-751 TGAPY
+751 TGIPY
-756 PLVGTTAAANYIN
+756 PLVGPQAGANYIN

-780 NRSDGRQDYKALQTA
+780 NRTDGQQNYNALQAA
-795 FTKRMANHWQAS
+795 FTKRMANRWQAS
-807 ATYTLSRTKVFDQ
+807 ASYTYSKTRVLDQ

-830 VTTVAGAGQARCDV
+830 VTTVAGSGVYRCDV
-844 AVTLPADVSE
+844 AVTLPDYISE
-854 NAWYAGKE
+854 NAWYDGKD
-862 QHNRVTFNGIWEGP
+862 QHNRVTFNGIWEAP

-891 WETAQSGIDVRNQ
+891 WETAQAGVDVLNQ
-904 GATGQTS
+904 GATGQVS
-911 AQGRLRQNGTIIS
+911 AQGRLRANGTVIP
-924 RNGLDL
+924 RNGLNL
-930 PSIHRVDMR
+930 PPMHRVDMR
-939 LQKRISI
+939 LQKRISF
-946 TQKFRVDGIL
+946 TQKFKVDGIF
-956 EVYNL
+956 EI
-961 FNRANYDPTLFT
+961 FNVFNHNNFDPTLFE
-973 LNEQNAKYGQ
+973 LNEQNARYGQ
-983 PNASTTLAY
+983 PNQSTTTAY

>member
-1 MRTASRRIIG
+1 MQLRIFG
-11 RAAVFALLLLLP
+11 RVALMFTLLALLP
-23 VAAFAQEAVLSGI
+23 VGAWAQEATLSGTI
-36 VTDSTGGVLPGV
+36 TDSTGGVLPGV

-61 VSVTDE
+61 VAVTDE

-72 IPVRVGLFKIDAE
+72 IPVRVGMFKVDAE

-97 LLIGQTAVLNLQM
+97 LLVGQTVVLNLQL

-126 LIDTTNSSL
+126 LIDTATSSL
-135 GTNIDPRQMQDLPVN
+135 GTNVDPRQMQELPVN
-150 GRNWMDLTLLAPG
+150 GRNWMDLTLLSPG
-163 SRANSV
+163 SRANAV
-169 AETPISSTGSNIT
+169 TETPISSTSSNIP

-197 LSFGQPRYS
+197 LSFGQPRFS
-206 RDAIGEFEF
+206 RDAIGEFIL
-215 VSNRFDASQGRSAGV
+215 SNRFDAAQGRSSGI

-241 TPGGTFSGYFRND
+241 TPGGTFSGYFRD
-254 RFNAKDPVAKTVL
+254 SKFNAEDPVAGVVL
-267 PYQDQQVSSTFGGP
+267 PYQNQQISTTFGGP
-281 IVKDRIHYFLSYEY
+281 IVKDRIHYFLNYEF
-295 EREPQTYVYAT
+295 EREPQTYVYNNPT
-306 PYPKFNSQLTGTR
+306 YPKFNTTLTGAR

-332 NPQMRLSIRGNRY
+332 TPKMRLTIRGNRY

-374 QEYGSFT
+374 QEFANLT
-381 QVLGQRMVNEIKG
+381 QVLGSSMVNEIKG

-399 HWNQFAHVQN
+399 HWNQYAHVTN

-414 GQASGLG
+414 GQTEGFG
-421 APVILLRGFTL
+421 APVILLRGYTL

-440 QNIREEDW
+440 QNIREEDY

-455 ASYNAKGRH
+455 MSYNARGRH

-494 VLSPDVIQSMIGN
+494 ALSPDVIQNMIAN
-507 VNDVTTWNL
+507 VNDVSTWNL

-521 VTTQYIRNVAIASS
+521 VTTQYIRNVAMASS
-535 PFSRPAGNN
+535 PYSRPAGNN

-564 VSRKVT
+564 VSSKLT

-576 YDANIDEFVNWVAFD
+576 YDAQIGEFVNWVEFK
-591 PFIKAGRPQDL
+591 PFIDANRPNDL
-602 NNIAPRLGFNYAMND
+602 NNIAPRVGFNYALNS
-617 KTVVRGGYGVY
+617 KTVIRGGYGRY
-628 YGTATGQPPL
+628 FGEATGQPPL

-647 AMTVT
+647 AMTVV
-652 NDQRPDFAVNPFNGP
+652 NDGRPDFAVNPFNGP

-675 ALLCAYQPNPASP
+675 ALLCSSQPNPASP

-705 DPWSRQASLG
+705 DPWSHQASLG
-715 FARQLG
+715 FQRQLTN
-721 SQASFEADWVYTGDR
+721 QTSFEMDWMFTGDR
-736 EQLNTRNINVAYSPQ
+736 AQLNTRNINVAFNPA
-751 TGAPY
+751 TGIPY
-756 PLVGTTAAANYIN
+756 PLVGGTAAANYIN

-780 NRSDGRQDYKALQTA
+780 NRSDGQQNYNGLLAA

-807 ATYTLSRTKVFDQ
+807 ASYTYSRTSVFDQ

-830 VTTVAGAGQARCDV
+830 VTTVAGSGVYRCDV
-844 AVTLPADVSE
+844 AVTLPDYISE
-854 NAWYAGKE
+854 NAWYPGKD
-862 QHNRVTFNGIWEGP
+862 QHNRVTFNGIWEAP

-891 WETAQSGIDVRNQ
+891 WETAQAGVDVLNQ
-904 GATGQTS
+904 GASGQVS
-911 AQGRLRQNGTIIS
+911 AQGRLRANGTVIP
-924 RNGLDL
+924 RNGLNL
-930 PSIHRVDMR
+930 PAIHRVDMR
-939 LQKRISI
+939 LQKRVAI
-946 TQKFRVDGIL
+946 TQRFKVDGIF
-956 EVYNL
+956 EAFNV
-961 FNRANYDPTLFT
+961 FNRKNYDPTLYT
-973 LNEQNAKYGQ
+973 LNEQNARYGQ
-983 PNASTTLAY
+983 PNASTTIAY

>member
-1 MRTASRRIIG
+1 MYVSILRRVG
-11 RAAVFALLLLLP
+11 LVLALLALLP
-23 VAAFAQEAVLSGI
+23 GAGYAQEATLSGT

-61 VSVTDE
+61 VAVTDE

-72 IPVRVGLFKIDAE
+72 VPVRVGMFKVDAE

-91 VTRQID
+91 VTRQVD
-97 LLIGQTAVLNLQM
+97 LLVGQTAVLNLQM

-126 LIDTTNSSL
+126 LVDTQTSTL
-135 GTNIDPRQMQDLPVN
+135 GTNVDPRQMQELPVN

-163 SRANSV
+163 SRANAV
-169 AETPISSTGSNIT
+169 AETPINSTSSNIP

-197 LSFGQPRYS
+197 LAFGQPRFS

-215 VSNRFDASQGRSAGV
+215 VSNRFDASQGRSSGI

-241 TPGGTFSGYFRND
+241 TMAGTLSGYFRD
-254 RFNAKDPVAKTVL
+254 SKFNGKDPVAGVVL
-267 PYQDQQVSSTFGGP
+267 PYQDQQISTTFGGP
-281 IVKDRIHYFLSYEY
+281 IVRDRIHYFLNYEF
-295 EREPQTYVYAT
+295 EREPQTYVYNT
-306 PYPKFNSQLTGTR
+306 PYPKFNTTLAGAR

-332 NPQMRLSIRGNRY
+332 SPSKRLSLRGNRY

-363 ASAIGTNRRSE
+363 ASAIGVNRRSE
-374 QEYGSFT
+374 QEFGSFT
-381 QVLGQRMVNEIKG
+381 QVLGSSMVNEIKG

-399 HWNQFAHVQN
+399 HWNQYAHVQN
-409 ANSLV
+409 AGSLV
-414 GQASGLG
+414 GQTQGFG

-448 DIQDSFT
+448 DIQDALT
-455 ASYNAKGRH
+455 MSYNAKGRH
-464 DLKAGGEY
+464 DMKLGGEY
-472 MHDFTWETTCQT
+472 MRDFTWETTCQT
-484 CMGQYTANNG
+484 CMGQFTANNG
-494 VLSPDVIQSMIGN
+494 TLPAAVIQDMIRD
-507 VNDVTTWNL
+507 VNDVSTWNL

-521 VTTQYIRNVAIASS
+521 VTTQYIRNVAMTSS

-559 QDDWA
+559 QDDWHA
-564 VSRKVT
+564 TNKLT

-576 YDANIDEFVNWVAFD
+576 YDAQIGEFVNWVGFE
-591 PFIKAGRPQDL
+591 PFIPANRPDDL
-602 NNIAPRLGFNYAMND
+602 NNLAPRLGFNYAWND
-617 KTVVRGGYGVY
+617 KTVIRGGYGIY
-628 YGTATGQPPL
+628 YGAATGQPAL

-652 NDQRPDFAVNPFNGP
+652 NDGRPDFAVNPFNGP

-675 ALLCAYQPNPASP
+675 ALLCSSQPNPAAP

-705 DPWSRQASLG
+705 DPYSHQGSIG

-721 SQASFEADWVYTGDR
+721 NQASLEMDWVYTGDR
-736 EQLNTRNINVAYSPQ
+736 AQLNTRNINVAFNPA
-751 TGAPY
+751 TGVPY
-756 PLVGTTAAANYIN
+756 PLVGAQAAANYIN

-780 NRSDGRQDYKALQTA
+780 NRTDGKQNYNALQTA

-807 ATYTLSRTKVFDQ
+807 ASYTLSRTSNFDQ

-830 VTTVAGAGQARCDV
+830 VTTVAGSGVYRCDV
-844 AVTLPADVSE
+844 AVALPDYISE
-854 NAWYAGKE
+854 NDWYAGKD
-862 QHNRVTFNGIWEGP
+862 QHNRVTFNGIWEAP

-891 WETAQSGIDVRNQ
+891 WETAQAGVDVLNQ
-904 GATGQTS
+904 GAAGQVS
-911 AQGRLRQNGTIIS
+911 AQGRLRANGSVIE
-924 RNGLDL
+924 RNGIDL

-946 TQKFRVDGIL
+946 TQKFKVDGIF
-956 EVYNL
+956 EIFNV
-961 FNRANYDPTLFT
+961 FNRKNFDPTLFT
-973 LNEQNAKYGQ
+973 LNEQNARYGQ
-983 PNASTTLAY
+983 PNASTTTAY

>member
-1 MRTASRRIIG
+1 MSKASRRIVGRMAAIG
-11 RAAVFALLLLLP
+11 LLLLLP
-23 VAAFAQEAVLSGI
+23 VAAFAQEAVLSGTVI
-36 VTDSTGGVLPGV
+36 DTTGGVLPGV

-61 VSVTDE
+61 VAVTDE

-72 IPVRVGLFKIDAE
+72 IPVRVGMFKVDAE

-91 VTRQID
+91 VTRQVD
-97 LLIGQTAVLNLQM
+97 LLIGQTAVVNLQM

-126 LIDTTNSSL
+126 LVDTTTSTL
-135 GTNIDPRQMQDLPVN
+135 GTNVDPRQMQDLPVN

-169 AETPISSTGSNIT
+169 AETPIGSTSSNIP

-215 VSNRFDASQGRSAGV
+215 VSNRFDASQGRSSGI

-241 TPGGTFSGYFRND
+241 TPGGTFSGYFRD
-254 RFNAKDPVAKTVL
+254 SKFNAKDPVAGVVL
-267 PYQDQQVSSTFGGP
+267 PYQDQQISTTFGGP
-281 IVKDRIHYFLSYEY
+281 IVKDRIHYFLNYEF
-295 EREPQTYVYAT
+295 EREPQTYVYNT
-306 PYPKFNSQLTGTR
+306 PYPKFNTTVSGAR

-332 NPQMRLSIRGNRY
+332 SPKNRLSLRGNRY

-363 ASAIGTNRRSE
+363 ASAIGVNRRSE
-374 QEYGSFT
+374 QEYGTFT
-381 QVLGQRMVNEIKG
+381 QVLGQSMVNEIKG

-399 HWNQFAHVQN
+399 HWNQFAHVAN

-414 GQASGLG
+414 GQTQGFG

-448 DIQDSFT
+448 DIQDAFT
-455 ASYNAKGRH
+455 MSYNAKGRH
-464 DLKAGGEY
+464 DVKLGGEY
-472 MHDFTWETTCQT
+472 MKDFTWETTCQT
-484 CMGQYTANNG
+484 CMGQFTANNG
-494 VLSPDVIQSMIGN
+494 TLSPDVIQNMVVD

-521 VTTQYIRNVAIASS
+521 VTTQYIRNVAMASS

-544 GFTEYAPRHVVAWWA
+544 GFTEYAPRHVAAWWA
-559 QDDWA
+559 QDDWHA
-564 VSRKVT
+564 TAKLT

-576 YDANIDEFVNWVAFD
+576 YDAQLGEFVNWVAFE
-591 PFIKAGRPQDL
+591 PFIQANRPNDL
-602 NNIAPRLGFNYAMND
+602 NNLAPRLGFNYAWND
-617 KTVVRGGYGVY
+617 KTVIRGGYGIY
-628 YGTATGQPPL
+628 YGEATGQPPL

-652 NDQRPDFAVNPFNGP
+652 NDGRPDFAVNPFNGP

-675 ALLCAYQPNPASP
+675 ALLCAFQSNPAAP

-705 DPWSRQASLG
+705 DPYSHQASLG
-715 FARQLG
+715 FARQIG
-721 SQASFEADWVYTGDR
+721 SQASLEVDWVYTGDR
-736 EQLNTRNINVAYSPQ
+736 AQFNTRNINVAFNPA
-751 TGAPY
+751 TGNPY
-756 PLVGTTAAANYIN
+756 PLVGGAAAANYIN

-780 NRSDGRQDYKALQTA
+780 NRSDGQQNYKALQTA

-807 ATYTLSRTKVFDQ
+807 ASYTLSRTTQFDQ

-830 VTTVAGAGQARCDV
+830 ATTVAGSGVYRCDV
-844 AVTLPADVSE
+844 AVTLPNYVSE
-854 NAWYAGKE
+854 NAWYAGKD
-862 QHNRVTFNGIWEGP
+862 QHNRVTFNGIWEAP

-891 WETAQSGIDVRNQ
+891 WETAQAGVDVLNQ
-904 GATGQTS
+904 GASGQVS
-911 AQGRLRQNGTIIS
+911 AQGRLRANGTVIA
-924 RNGLDL
+924 RNGINL
-930 PSIHRVDMR
+930 PAIHRIDMR
-939 LQKRISI
+939 LQKRFAF
-946 TQKFRVDGIL
+946 TQKFKVDGIL
-956 EVYNL
+956 EM
-961 FNRANYDPTLFT
+961 FNVLNRKNYDPTLFT
-973 LNEQNAKYGQ
+973 LNEQNARYGN
-983 PNASTTLAY
+983 PNASTTTAY

>member
-1 MRTASRRIIG
+1 MLSSIFRRV
-11 RAAVFALLLLLP
+11 AMVLTLLALVP
-23 VAAFAQEAVLSGI
+23 VGARAQEATLSGT

-48 TITATHTA
+48 TITATHTT

-61 VSVTDE
+61 VAVTDE
-67 KGGYR
+67 RGGYR
-72 IPVRVGLFKIDAE
+72 MPLRVGMFKVAAE

-91 VTRQID
+91 VMREVE
-97 LLIGQTAVLNLQM
+97 LLVEQVAVLNLQL

-126 LIDTTNSSL
+126 LVDVTDSTLKGNV
-135 GTNIDPRQMQDLPVN
+135 DPRQMQELPVN
-150 GRNWMDLTLLAPG
+150 GRNWMDLTLLAKG
-163 SRANSV
+163 SRANAV
-169 AETPISSTGSNIT
+169 AETPANSSGSNIT

-206 RDAIGEFEF
+206 RDAIGEFAI
-215 VSNRFDASQGRSAGV
+215 SGRFDASQGRSAGI

-241 TPGGTFSGYFRND
+241 TPAGTFSGYFRD
-254 RFNAKDPVAKTVL
+254 DKFNAKDPVTKTVL
-267 PYQDQQVSSTFGGP
+267 PYQNQQVSTTFGGP
-281 IVKDRIHYFLSYEY
+281 IVRDRIHYFLSYEY

-306 PYPKFNSQLTGTR
+306 PYPKFNGTLTGTR

-332 NPQMRLSIRGNRY
+332 NPKMRLSLRGNRY

-374 QEYGSFT
+374 QEYGTFT
-381 QVLGQRMVNEIKG
+381 QVLGTRMVNEIRG
-394 GHSLF
+394 GHSIF
-399 HWNQFAHVQN
+399 HWNQFAHVKN

-414 GQASGLG
+414 GQTQGLG
-421 APVILLRGFTL
+421 APVINLRGFTL

-448 DIQDSFT
+448 DVQDSFT
-455 ASYNAKGRH
+455 MSYNAKGRH
-464 DLKAGGEY
+464 DFRAGGEY

-484 CMGQYTANNG
+484 CMGQFTSNNG
-494 VLSPDVIQSMIGN
+494 TLSPDVIQNMIVD

-516 APLSA
+516 APLSP
-521 VTTQYIRNVAIASS
+521 VTTIYLRNVAMTSS
-535 PFSRPAGNN
+535 PYSRPSGNN

-564 VSRKVT
+564 VSNKLT

-576 YDANIDEFVNWVAFD
+576 YDANIDEFVNWVSFP
-591 PFIKAGRPQDL
+591 PFIEAGRPQDL
-602 NNIAPRLGFNYAMND
+602 NNIAPRLGANYALTN
-617 KTVVRGGYGVY
+617 KTVIRGGYGIY

-647 AMTVT
+647 AMTVN
-652 NDQRPDFAVNPFNGP
+652 NDGRPDFAVNPFNGP
-667 APTYDQAK
+667 APNYDQAK

-693 HSTQNFAAPDLV
+693 HSTSNFAAPDLV
-705 DPWSRQASLG
+705 DPLSHQASIG
-715 FARQLG
+715 FQHQIG
-721 SQASFEADWVYTGDR
+721 GQMSVEADWVYSGDR
-736 EQLNTRNINVAYSPQ
+736 DALNTRNLNIAYNPA

-756 PLVGTTAAANYIN
+756 PIAGAQAAANYIN
-769 RPYPGWGTIQM
+769 RPYPGWGNITS
-780 NRSDGRQDYKALQTA
+780 NRSDLEMNSHALTVA

-807 ATYTLSRTKVFDQ
+807 STYTLSRNWQFDS
-820 LPLNPGCQYP
+820 LPLNPGCTYP
-830 VTTVAGAGQARCDV
+830 MTISAAGKAVCDV
-844 AVTLPADVSE
+844 PITLAPDVSE
-854 NAWYAGKE
+854 NAWYVTGD
-862 QHNRVTFNGIWEGP
+862 QHNRATFNGIWEAPHGF
-876 YGLQL
+876 QI

-891 WETAQSGIDVRNQ
+891 YATPTSGFDARLQ
-904 GATGQTS
+904 GSTG
-911 AQGRLRQNGTIIS
+911 GRLRQNGTLIA
-924 RNGLDL
+924 RNSFNQ
-930 PSIHRVDMR
+930 PPIHRVDMR
-939 LQKRISI
+939 LQRRFSLGP
-946 TQKFRVDGIL
+946 RVKLDGIF
-956 EVYNL
+956 EMYNV
-961 FNRANYDPTLFT
+961 FNRSNFESFT
-973 LNEQNAKYGQ
+973 LNESNAQYGK
-983 PNASTTLAY
+983 PLASTTLAY
-992 SPRMLQ
+992 QPRMLQ

>member
-1 MRTASRRIIG
+1 MQLRIFG
-11 RAAVFALLLLLP
+11 RMALMFTLLALLP
-23 VAAFAQEAVLSGI
+23 VRAWAQEATLSGA

-61 VSVTDE
+61 VAVTDE
-67 KGGYR
+67 RGGYR
-72 IPVRVGLFKIDAE
+72 IPLRVGMFKVDAE

-91 VTRQID
+91 VSRQIE
-97 LLIGQTAVLNLQM
+97 LLVGQAAVMNLQM

-126 LIDTTNSSL
+126 LVDTQTSTL
-135 GTNIDPRQMQDLPVN
+135 GTNVDPRQMQELPVN

-163 SRANSV
+163 SRANAV
-169 AETPISSTGSNIT
+169 AETPINSTSSNIP

-197 LSFGQPRYS
+197 LSFGQPRFS

-215 VSNRFDASQGRSAGV
+215 ISNRFDASQGRSSGI

-241 TPGGTFSGYFRND
+241 TMGGTFSGYFRD
-254 RFNAKDPVAKTVL
+254 SKFNAKDPVAGVVL
-267 PYQDQQVSSTFGGP
+267 PYQNQQLSATFGGP
-281 IVKDRIHYFLSYEY
+281 IVRDRIHYFLNYEY
-295 EREPQTYVYAT
+295 EREPQSYVYNNPT
-306 PYPKFNSQLTGTR
+306 YPKFNTTLSGAR

-332 NPQMRLSIRGNRY
+332 NPQTRLTVRGNRY

-355 TGGSDRTP
+355 TGGSNRTP

-374 QEYGSFT
+374 QEFATFT

-399 HWNQFAHVQN
+399 HWNQFAHVKN
-409 ANSLV
+409 ANSLP
-414 GQASGLG
+414 GMTEGFG
-421 APVILLRGFTL
+421 APVILLRGYTL

-440 QNIREEDW
+440 QNIREEDY
-448 DIQDSFT
+448 DIQDAFT
-455 ASYNAKGRH
+455 ASFNAKGRH
-464 DLKAGGEY
+464 DLKVGGEY

-484 CMGQYTANNG
+484 CMGQYTANG
-494 VLSPDVIQSMIGN
+494 SALPADVVQNMIGD
-507 VNDVTTWNL
+507 VNDVGTWNL
-516 APLSA
+516 APLAS
-521 VTTQYIRNVAIASS
+521 VTTQYIRNVAMTAS
-535 PFSRPAGNN
+535 PYSRPAGNN

-559 QDDWA
+559 QDDWHA
-564 VSRKVT
+564 TSKLT

-576 YDANIDEFVNWVAFD
+576 YDANIGEFVNWVEFQ
-591 PFIKAGRPQDL
+591 PFLNADRPNDL
-602 NNIAPRLGFNYAMND
+602 NNIAPRLGFNYAWND
-617 KTVVRGGYGVY
+617 KTVIRGGYGIY
-628 YGTATGQPPL
+628 FGEATGQPPL

-647 AMTVT
+647 AMTVL
-652 NDQRPDFAVNPFNGP
+652 NDGRADFAVNPFNGP

-675 ALLCAYQPNPASP
+675 ALLCAFQPNPASP

-705 DPWSRQASLG
+705 DPYSHQASLG
-715 FARQLG
+715 FVRQLG
-721 SQASFEADWVYTGDR
+721 SQMSLEMDWVYTGDR
-736 EQLNTRNINVAYSPQ
+736 AQLNTRNINVAYNPV
-751 TGAPY
+751 TGIPY
-756 PLVGTTAAANYIN
+756 PLVGGTAAANYIN

-780 NRSDGRQDYKALQTA
+780 NRTDGQQDYRALQTA

-807 ATYTLSRTKVFDQ
+807 ASYTYSRTRQLDQ

-830 VTTVAGAGQARCDV
+830 VTTVAGSGVYRCDV
-844 AVTLPADVSE
+844 PVTLPDYISE
-854 NAWYAGKE
+854 NAWYDYKD
-862 QHNRVTFNGIWEGP
+862 QHNRMTFNGIWEAP

-891 WETAQSGIDVRNQ
+891 WETAQAGVDVLNQ
-904 GATGQTS
+904 GASGQVS
-911 AQGRLRQNGTIIS
+911 AQGRLRANGSVIP

-930 PSIHRVDMR
+930 PAIHRVDMR
-939 LQKRISI
+939 LQKRISF
-946 TQKFRVDGIL
+946 TQKFKVDGIF
-956 EVYNL
+956 EVFNV
-961 FNRANYDPTLFT
+961 FNRKNYDPTLFE
-973 LNEQNAKYGQ
+973 LNEQNARYGP
-983 PNASTTLAY
+983 PNQSTTIAY